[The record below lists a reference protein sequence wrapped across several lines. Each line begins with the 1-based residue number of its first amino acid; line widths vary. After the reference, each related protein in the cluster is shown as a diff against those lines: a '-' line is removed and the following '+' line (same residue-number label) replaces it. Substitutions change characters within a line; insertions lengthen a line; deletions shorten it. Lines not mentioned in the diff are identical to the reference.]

1 MGIFNY
7 RAARPDGQRIKGAL
21 EASSPEEAKRLLREQ
36 QLIILELSIA
46 APAKKKPLGMSCD
59 QRAIFTSQLAQLL
72 EASVPLYESLEALE
86 EQAGEESHQAV
97 ISAVREQIRK
107 GNSFSTALA
116 SYPDTFPPLYRAI
129 VVAGESVGRLDSA
142 LSRLNQLLSAESQSR
157 QRLITA
163 LLYPGILSLLLVAAI
178 GILIFFVIPSIEGLF
193 EGHELPMFT
202 SIILFIAH
210 FVHRN
215 VLWLF
220 LIVGGGIAA
229 AFYNLSKP
237 AARQRLISRML
248 TWPVIGP
255 YLMKS
260 ALARFSKTLSNLLAG
275 GTPLS
280 SALVFA
286 KEAIGNSVLEIEM
299 ERASKEIIEGQTFS
313 GATGRSQLI
322 PPLFSR
328 MVRIGEETGRLA
340 PILSNL
346 AQLYEEDSD
355 RLLERAVSLLQ
366 PVLLIAMGVIIGAT
380 LLAILLPLA
389 NFGELLKIQGG

>member
-7 RAARPDGQRIKGAL
+7 RAARSDGQRLKGSL
-21 EASSPEEAKRLLREQ
+21 EAASIEEAKRLLREQ
-36 QLIILELSIA
+36 QLIILELGAA
-46 APAKKKPLGMSCD
+46 APAKKKPLSMSHE
-59 QRAIFTSQLAQLL
+59 QRTIFTSQLAQLL

-86 EQAGEESHQAV
+86 EQASGESHQAV

-107 GNSFSTALA
+107 GSSFSAALTNY
-116 SYPDTFPPLYRAI
+116 SDTFPPLYRAI
-129 VVAGESVGRLDSA
+129 VVAGESVGRLDNA
-142 LSRLNQLLSAESQSR
+142 LQRLNQLLSAERQSH
-157 QRLITA
+157 QRLISA
-163 LLYPGILSLLLVAAI
+163 LLYPGILALLLIAAI
-178 GILIFFVIPSIEGLF
+178 NILIFFVIPSIEGLF

-202 SIILFIAH
+202 TVILSIAH

-215 VLWLF
+215 FIWLI
-220 LIVGGGIAA
+220 LLLAGGIATA
-229 AFYNLSKP
+229 LYNLSKP
-237 AARQRLISRML
+237 GARQRLICRML
-248 TWPVIGP
+248 AWPVIGP

-286 KEAIGNSVLEIEM
+286 KEAIGNPVLEAEM
-299 ERASKEIIEGQTFS
+299 EQASKEIIEGKTFS
-313 GATGRSQLI
+313 EATGRSELI

-328 MVRIGEETGRLA
+328 MVHIGEETGRLA
-340 PILSNL
+340 PILANL

-366 PVLLIAMGVIIGAT
+366 PVLLVTMGLIIGAT

-389 NFGELLKIQGG
+389 NFGALLKM

>member
-7 RAARPDGQRIKGAL
+7 RAVRSDGQKLKGAL
-21 EASSPEEAKRLLREQ
+21 EATSIEEAKRLLREQ
-36 QLIILELSIA
+36 QLIILELGEA
-46 APAKKKPLGMSCD
+46 APAKKKPLSMSYE

-86 EQAGEESHQAV
+86 EQATGESHQGV
-97 ISAVREQIRK
+97 ISAIREQIRK
-107 GNSFSTALA
+107 GGSFSSALA
-116 SYPDTFPPLYRAI
+116 NYSDTFPPLYRAI

-142 LSRLNQLLSAESQSR
+142 LLRLNQLLSAERQSR
-157 QRLITA
+157 QRLISA
-163 LLYPGILSLLLVAAI
+163 LLYPGILALLLVAAI

-193 EGHELPMFT
+193 EGHELPLFT
-202 SIILFIAH
+202 TIVLSIAH

-215 VLWLF
+215 IIWLLM
-220 LIVGGGIAA
+220 LIASAVMVGL
-229 AFYNLSKP
+229 YNLSKP
-237 AARQRLISRML
+237 AARQRLICRML

-260 ALARFSKTLSNLLAG
+260 AMARFSKTLSNLLAG

-286 KEAIGNSVLEIEM
+286 KEAIGNPVLEAEM
-299 ERASKEIIEGQTFS
+299 DRASKEIIEGQTFS
-313 GATGRSQLI
+313 EATGRSELI

-328 MVRIGEETGRLA
+328 MVNIGEETGRLA
-340 PILSNL
+340 PILANL

-366 PVLLIAMGVIIGAT
+366 PVLLVTMGAVIGAT

-389 NFGELLKIQGG
+389 NFGALLKV

>member
-7 RAARPDGQRIKGAL
+7 QAVRSDGQRFKGAI
-21 EASSPEEAKRLLREQ
+21 EASSQEEAKRLLREQ
-36 QLIILELSIA
+36 QLIILKLEA
-46 APAKKKPLGMSCD
+46 ASPAKKRPLRMSHD

-86 EQAGEESHQAV
+86 EQAGGEPYQAV
-97 ISAVREQIRK
+97 ISAIREEIRK
-107 GNSFSTALA
+107 GSSFSAALG

-142 LSRLNQLLSAESQSR
+142 LQRLNQLLSADRQSR
-157 QRLITA
+157 QRLISA
-163 LLYPGILSLLLVAAI
+163 LLYPGVLSLLLVVAI
-178 GILIFFVIPSIEGLF
+178 GILVFFVIPSIEGLF
-193 EGHELPMFT
+193 EGHELPIFT
-202 SIILFIAH
+202 SIVLSIAH
-210 FVHRN
+210 FIHRN
-215 VLWLF
+215 IIWLT
-220 LIVGGGIAA
+220 LIGGGAA
-229 AFYNLSKP
+229 ATALYNLSQT

-248 TWPVIGP
+248 GWPVIGP
-255 YLMKS
+255 YLTKS

-275 GTPLS
+275 GTTLS

-286 KEAIGNSVLEIEM
+286 KEAIGNPVLATEM
-299 ERASKEIIEGQTFS
+299 ERASKEIIEGQPFS
-313 GATGRSQLI
+313 EAIGRSELI

-355 RLLERAVSLLQ
+355 RLLDRAVNLLQ
-366 PVLLIAMGVIIGAT
+366 PVLLIMMGCIIGAT

-389 NFGELLKIQGG
+389 NFGELLKM

>member
-7 RAARPDGQRIKGAL
+7 RAVRSDGQRLKGAL
-21 EASSPEEAKRLLREQ
+21 EATSIEEAKRLLREQ
-36 QLIILELSIA
+36 QLIILELGPA
-46 APAKKKPLGMSCD
+46 APAKKKPLSMSYE

-72 EASVPLYESLEALE
+72 EANVPLYESLEALE
-86 EQAGEESHQAV
+86 EQAGGENHQAV
-97 ISAVREQIRK
+97 ISAIREQIRK
-107 GNSFSTALA
+107 GSSFSAALT
-116 SYPDTFPPLYRAI
+116 SYSDTFPPLYRAI
-129 VVAGESVGRLDSA
+129 VVAGESVGRLDGA
-142 LSRLNQLLSAESQSR
+142 LQRLNQLLSAERQSH
-157 QRLITA
+157 QRLISA
-163 LLYPGILSLLLVAAI
+163 LLYPGILALLLIAAI
-178 GILIFFVIPSIEGLF
+178 NILIFFVIPSIEGLF

-202 SIILFIAH
+202 TVILSIAH

-215 VLWLF
+215 IIWLVL
-220 LIVGGGIAA
+220 LIAGGVAA
-229 AFYNLSKP
+229 GLYNLSKP
-237 AARQRLISRML
+237 GARQRLICRML
-248 TWPVIGP
+248 GWPVIGP

-286 KEAIGNSVLEIEM
+286 KEAIGNPVLEAEM
-299 ERASKEIIEGQTFS
+299 ERASKEIIEGETFS
-313 GATGRSQLI
+313 EATGRSELI

-328 MVRIGEETGRLA
+328 MVKIGEETGRLA
-340 PILSNL
+340 PILANL

-366 PVLLIAMGVIIGAT
+366 PILLVTMGLVIGAT

-389 NFGELLKIQGG
+389 NFGSLLNM